1 MQRAA
6 HRGRWKPTSAHSGEK
21 GSVLFNAFQLEVSFK
36 GTK

>member
-6 HRGRWKPTSAHSGEK
+6 HRGRQKPTSAHSGEK
-21 GSVLFNAFQLEVSFK
+21 GSVLFRAFQLEVSSK